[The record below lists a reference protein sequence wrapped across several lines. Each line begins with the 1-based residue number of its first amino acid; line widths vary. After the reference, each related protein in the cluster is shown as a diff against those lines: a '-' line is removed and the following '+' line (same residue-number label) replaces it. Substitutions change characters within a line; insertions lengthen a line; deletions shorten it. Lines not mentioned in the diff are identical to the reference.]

1 MPGQGDSVL
10 EITDKVS
17 IPLAEL
23 SFRFSRSSGPG
34 GQHASRTETR
44 VELLFDLAGSPSLSH
59 EQRERA
65 LRGLTRYL
73 DQDGV
78 MHLVSQSTRSQLR
91 NRQEVIERFRVL
103 LRQALRVRKKRFP
116 TTPSKAAR
124 ERRLEEKRRRRET
137 KERRG
142 PVLPDSE

>member
-44 VELLFDLAGSPSLSH
+44 VELLFDLAGTPSLSR

-65 LRGLTRYL
+65 LRALRRYL

-78 MHLVSQSTRSQLR
+78 MHLVSQSSRSQLR
-91 NRQEVIERFRVL
+91 NRQEVVERFRVL
-103 LRQALRVRKKRFP
+103 LRQALRVCKRRYP
-116 TTPSKAAR
+116 TTPSRAAR
-124 ERRLEEKRRRRET
+124 ERRLEMKRRRAEI
-137 KERRG
+137 KKRRR
-142 PVLPDSE
+142 PVLPDGE